1 MAKRTTAP
9 AAHHE
14 PLPRVEMEYNTEQ
27 PHLLISE
34 YGRNI
39 QKMINYACTLKDR
52 EERNKAAQAIIQVMG
67 QLNPHLRDI
76 TDFKHKL
83 WDHLFII
90 SDFKLD
96 VDSPFPIPS
105 RETFDTKPD
114 KVNYPHHDIAYKH
127 YGLTVEH
134 LIAKAVEMKDGE
146 MKNFLVELLANLMKR
161 HYLNWNRDSVNDEVI
176 VGHLKELSGGR
187 LKLKDDFV
195 LRHTSEFVQRNVNT
209 GSNERSGGGK
219 KHKHQN
225 NPKHRN
231 NNNRNNNFRNNNRN
245 K

>member
-1 MAKRTTAP
+1 MAKRNTEHHQQQPVNTTP
-9 AAHHE
+9 
-14 PLPRVEMEYNTEQ
+14 PDMEYNTQQ
-27 PHLLISE
+27 PHLVISE

-39 QKMINYACTLKDR
+39 QKMVNYAIALKSK
-52 EERNKAAQAIIQVMG
+52 EERNKAAQSIIQIMG

-105 RETFDTKPD
+105 RETFQTKPETVD
-114 KVNYPHHDIAYKH
+114 YPHHKIAYKH

-134 LIAKAVEMKDGE
+134 LIAKAVEMKDGD

-176 VGHLKELSGGR
+176 IEHLKQLSGGK
-187 LKLKDDFV
+187 LKLKEGFN
-195 LRHTSEFVQRNVNT
+195 LRHTSEFVQRNVS
-209 GSNERSGGGK
+209 GSGGSMNQGK
-219 KHKHQN
+219 QKHHKNQGKQKHHQ
-225 NPKHRN
+225 
-231 NNNRNNNFRNNNRN
+231 NRNNNYRNRN
-245 K
+245 KQ

>member
-1 MAKRTTAP
+1 
-9 AAHHE
+9 
-14 PLPRVEMEYNTEQ
+14 MEYNTQQ
-27 PHLLISE
+27 PHLVISE

-39 QKMINYACTLKDR
+39 QKMVKHACALKSKD
-52 EERNKAAQAIIQVMG
+52 ERNKAANSIIQIMG

-90 SDFKLD
+90 SEFKLD

-105 RETFDTKPD
+105 KETFETKPEI
-114 KVNYPHHDIAYKH
+114 VPYPHKDIAYKH
-127 YGLTVEH
+127 YGLTVER
-134 LIAKAVEMKDGE
+134 LIAKAMEMPAGE

-176 VGHLKELSGGR
+176 VKHLAELSGGQ
-187 LKLKDDFV
+187 LKLKEGFV

-209 GSNERSGGGK
+209 ATSSSNPK
-219 KHKHQN
+219 KHQNKN

-231 NNNRNNNFRNNNRN
+231 NNNRNNNNRNNNYRN

>member
-1 MAKRTTAP
+1 MAKKF
-9 AAHHE
+9 E
-14 PLPRVEMEYNTEQ
+14 PKGEPKAEKILPPPDMEYNTQ
-27 PHLLISE
+27 QDHLIISE

-39 QKMINYACTLKDR
+39 QKMINHAIELKSR
-52 EERNKAAQAIIQVMG
+52 EERNKAAQSIIQIMG

-105 RETFDTKPD
+105 KETFQTKPD
-114 KVNYPHHDIAYKH
+114 VVPYPHHKIAYKH

-134 LIAKAVEMKDGE
+134 LIAKAVEMKEGE

-176 VGHLKELSGGR
+176 IGHLKELSGGK
-187 LKLKDDFV
+187 LKLKDDFT
-195 LRHTSEFVQRNVNT
+195 LRHTSEFVQRNVSTPGQNQ
-209 GSNERSGGGK
+209 NMNMK
-219 KHKHQN
+219 KHNNKNQKHHKN
-225 NPKHRN
+225 KHGKNFHRN
-231 NNNRNNNFRNNNRN
+231 
-245 K
+245 KQ